1 MIKRKKE
8 EEEKENYI
16 KKVIK
21 NITRENISIE
31 KEGLENKMMA

>member
-1 MIKRKKE
+1 MIKRKKD

-31 KEGLENKMMA
+31 KEGLENKMIA